1 MRYRVVLWA
10 SLAAMVAAMAFAGS
24 AQAIAVTGD
33 AGALAGATQTV
44 TGGSDA
50 VTVSAETGSAS
61 GDVPS
66 QAEVDAAIAA
76 LKSGDAD
83 IVELKAPRPDWF
95 TPELEQQVRDNGTA
109 AAPVDAPL
117 PGQVGIRPGSMMISP
132 FICTM
137 NYIFQKGDTVA
148 IGTAGHCLEG
158 NEPVVLLTVAPTGGN
173 PVLVEL
179 GKVLLKRDAGIGHDY
194 GLVEVPP
201 ERRDWVFPTIAEIGG
216 PCGIY
221 DGGDPQPVAHYGH
234 GLVGGFPG
242 TPRAGMGFELTDEQV
257 HDLNQIVRIRGVDWD
272 WDDDSI
278 VWAGY
283 LYGGDSGSPVRIG
296 QLPAVSNLTHG
307 IGVTGLEPS
316 VVGWGTRVTTITG
329 SGWTLMDSPLCPPAG
344 LPGDSSGDSGSGS
357 GGHGNGKGRK

>member
-1 MRYRVVLWA
+1 MMSAGVVRA
-10 SLAAMVAAMAFAGS
+10 SLVVVAAAMAFAGS
-24 AQAIAVTGD
+24 AQAITVIGSEPT
-33 AGALAGATQTV
+33 AGT
-44 TGGSDA
+44 
-50 VTVSAETGSAS
+50 S

-66 QAEVDAAIAA
+66 QAEVDSAIAA
-76 LKSGDAD
+76 LKDGTGD
-83 IVELKAPRPDWF
+83 IVELKAPRPAWF
-95 TPELEQQVRDNGTA
+95 TPELEQQVRANGTA

-117 PGQVGIRPGSMMISP
+117 PGQAGIRPGSMMISP

-137 NYIFQKGDTVA
+137 NYIFQRGDTLA

-179 GKVLLKRDAGIGHDY
+179 GTVVLKRDAGIGHDY

-201 ERRDWVFPTIAEIGG
+201 ERHDWVFPTIAAIGG

-221 DGGDPQPVAHYGH
+221 SGGDPQPVAHYGH

-242 TPRAGMGFELTDEQV
+242 TPRAGMGFELTPEQEQE
-257 HDLNQIVRIRGVDWD
+257 LNSIVRINGVDWD

-316 VVGWGTRVTTITG
+316 VVGWGTRVTTVTG
-329 SGWTLMDSPLCPPAG
+329 SGWTLVDSPLCLPALAG
-344 LPGDSSGDSGSGS
+344 GSSGDDGSGS
-357 GGHGNGKGRK
+357 GGGKNTGKGRK